1 VDVSWARGNPTTTVV
16 VENQLAG
23 QPLALFRRQF
33 WPATEQACLKPARSG
48 RLSPALSR
56 PEGNVAPPTSV
67 HASSRRQERHLNNSH
82 KLTGTQALSEK
93 PEQAP
98 ASPLAHGGRTLPAV
112 TIDTYNEDL
121 RDDDGF
127 VGDRASRRA
136 FRAILAEWRDKL
148 RERGD
153 DPFGDTPTEEISKS
167 KLDKMLAGDDA
178 VLAGLVHTV
187 VEEFAGELAVVVR
200 RFMRLP
206 SWKGT
211 ERIVIGGGL
220 IASRIGEL
228 AMGRASIMLAGA
240 GVDVELRPIT
250 NHPDEAGLIG
260 AVQLAPSWI
269 LAGHDA
275 ILAADIGGTNIRV
288 GIVELN
294 VDKRGKVNLEEADVW
309 KRQHWRHA
317 DDKPTREEA
326 IQHIADMM
334 EKLIDRADED
344 KIKLAPF
351 MGIGCPGLID
361 EHGFI
366 LKGGQNLPG
375 NWEGQDFNLAATL
388 GARLP
393 RIGGHEV
400 FIQIHND
407 AVVQGL
413 SEVPNMADVSHWGVM
428 TIGTGLGNARFTNRT
443 DT

>member
-1 VDVSWARGNPTTTVV
+1 VNSPTNSTASTPQVVS
-16 VENQLAG
+16 
-23 QPLALFRRQF
+23 QP
-33 WPATEQACLKPARSG
+33 SV
-48 RLSPALSR
+48 LS
-56 PEGNVAPPTSV
+56 
-67 HASSRRQERHLNNSH
+67 
-82 KLTGTQALSEK
+82 
-93 PEQAP
+93 
-98 ASPLAHGGRTLPAV
+98 HGGRVLPAV
-112 TIDTYNEDL
+112 TVDTYNEDL
-121 RDDDGF
+121 RDEEGF

-136 FRAILAEWRDKL
+136 FRAILADWRDRLK
-148 RERGD
+148 EHGE
-153 DPFGDTPTEEISKS
+153 DPFGDVPMEEISKS
-167 KLDKMLAGDDA
+167 KLDKLLANGDP
-178 VLAGLVHTV
+178 VMAGLLHTV

-200 RFMRLP
+200 RFLRLP

-228 AMGRASIMLAGA
+228 AMGRASIILKGEN
-240 GVDVELRPIT
+240 VSVELRSIT

-275 ILAADIGGTNIRV
+275 ILAVDIGGTNVRAGV
-288 GIVELN
+288 VELN
-294 VDKRGKVNLEEADVW
+294 AGKGGSVEEADVW

-317 DDKPTREEA
+317 DDSPVRDEA
-326 IQHIADMM
+326 IERVGAMIA
-334 EKLIDRADED
+334 KLIDRAVQE

-375 NWEGQDFNLAATL
+375 NWEGKDFNLAAAL
-388 GARLP
+388 SAKLP
-393 RIGGHEV
+393 RINEHEI

-413 SEVPNMADVSHWGVM
+413 SEVPNMKDISRWGVM
-428 TIGTGLGNARFTNRT
+428 TIGTGLGNARFTNRS